1 MSKIQWLLSV
11 SVIVW
16 FLSVSLPARAAAPD
30 STLFTTYTIS
40 TGHTSL
46 TWTVCGS
53 TQQTEGCYGSG
64 PLEPFG
70 KIGAL
75 LESNASVNLA
85 TNTVTRLIY
94 VLDIATGSAHT
105 GVTLFVYKKTDVIS
119 LSSDTVTVTLSKS
132 VPLSLTGG
140 TSAQGFMAA
149 NNKFLFIGTN
159 KSSDALKVQ
168 KSNYATTQI
177 TGFAPPTAITSDRYG
192 YVTITFGGF
201 SALANAFIV
210 YDANGNALEDGG
222 GASFMLNTD
231 QAVLPSTL
239 H

>member
-16 FLSVSLPARAAAPD
+16 LLSVSLPARAAAPD

-75 LESNASVNLA
+75 LESKASVNLA

-94 VLDIATGSAHT
+94 W
-105 GVTLFVYKKTDVIS
+105 IS
-119 LSSDTVTVTLSKS
+119 PPVA
-132 VPLSLTGG
+132 LTPA
-140 TSAQGFMAA
+140 SPS
-149 NNKFLFIGTN
+149 LFI
-159 KSSDALKVQ
+159 KRL
-168 KSNYATTQI
+168 
-177 TGFAPPTAITSDRYG
+177 
-192 YVTITFGGF
+192 
-201 SALANAFIV
+201 
-210 YDANGNALEDGG
+210 
-222 GASFMLNTD
+222 M
-231 QAVLPSTL
+231 
-239 H
+239 